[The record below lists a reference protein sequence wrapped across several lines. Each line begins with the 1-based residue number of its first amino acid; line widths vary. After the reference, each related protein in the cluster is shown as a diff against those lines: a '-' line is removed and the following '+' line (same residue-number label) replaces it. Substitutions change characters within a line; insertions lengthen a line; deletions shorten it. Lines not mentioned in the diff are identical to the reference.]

1 MTRPKWAATAS
12 ALAVALSLGSSPF
25 VACSSGGGGGGGAVA
40 TAQTGAA
47 LIDAR
52 GLPTAFSMECS
63 RLAFDRDALG
73 WTDTGAMVRYDT
85 WYYAR
90 DDGGADV
97 LFLVN
102 GQVIGSGVLAADL
115 SALPPTGLNP
125 RQFGCLEERTT
136 VASVLGLGAPTA
148 TTAGTEQAAA
158 LTLDTHAL
166 QVDHYVYNQRGL
178 MLTSID
184 GQRVI
189 SMVTL

>member
-1 MTRPKWAATAS
+1 
-12 ALAVALSLGSSPF
+12 LSLGCTF
-25 VACSSGGGGGGGAVA
+25 GFACGGGGGGGGGGVPAE
-40 TAQTGAA
+40 QTGAA
-47 LIDAR
+47 VIDAR
-52 GLPTAFSMECS
+52 GLPIAFTMECS
-63 RLAFDRDALG
+63 RFAFERDALA

-85 WYYAR
+85 WMYAR
-90 DDGGADV
+90 DGGGADA

-136 VASVLGLGAPTA
+136 VEAVLGLSAPTA

-166 QVDHYVYNQRGL
+166 QVDHYVHNQRGL